1 MIFLR
6 CVHMHLGNILYK
18 YGWNHNLENK
28 VICIYMTGGLCIRR
42 TSKFSEWNSS
52 NQNITLQ

>member
-6 CVHMHLGNILYK
+6 CVHMHLGNIVYK

-28 VICIYMTGGLCIRR
+28 VICIYMTGGVY
-42 TSKFSEWNSS
+42 KFSEWNSS